1 MVNRIGV
8 FGSSSLLEQEN
19 PPFFND
25 ITAHE
30 PYVRSATF
38 VDFVLTNWH
47 IGVLDWVKG
56 ATNDNSSFDVEQS

>member
-1 MVNRIGV
+1 MVNSIGV
-8 FGSSSLLEQEN
+8 FGLAAFEAGKNQ
-19 PPFFND
+19 PFFND

-30 PYVRSATF
+30 PSVRSATF